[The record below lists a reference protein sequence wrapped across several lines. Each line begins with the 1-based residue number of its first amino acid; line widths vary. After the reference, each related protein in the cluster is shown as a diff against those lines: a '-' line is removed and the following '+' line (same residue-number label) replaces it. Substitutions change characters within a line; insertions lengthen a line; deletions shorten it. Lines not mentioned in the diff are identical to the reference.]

1 MSEPPEPLAEP
12 LAEPPPRESARLAVD
27 LGSIER
33 DLAAVEMA
41 LSRLDD
47 GTYFTDELTGE
58 PIPDDLLAA
67 SPLVRRVG

>member
-1 MSEPPEPLAEP
+1 
-12 LAEPPPRESARLAVD
+12 VD